1 MRKKILIAVDKSPN
15 TLRILDYAADISA
28 VVKDL
33 EYTLMHVQPPIND
46 FMSEEAKQDS
56 KVYTQLTALKRRN
69 QKEAESTLNSYKD
82 RLMRKGV
89 EEERIELF
97 SQPRK
102 LGVARDILEKAE
114 NGLYD
119 AILLARRGLTKTQQI
134 FMGSISAKVVN
145 NAAQTPVWIVDGEV
159 TSKKILVA
167 VDGSAASLRSVDHL
181 AFMVGGNPEVRVVLF
196 HVTPKLVDFCAI
208 NFDENPS
215 DELES
220 AFLQKDQQCIDNF
233 YAQAQ
238 NILLNAGL
246 SEKQVKI
253 KTKKTT
259 WSVAPAIK
267 DEARRGKYG
276 TVVIGRSGMD
286 KSFFMGNIST
296 KVIQAMTN
304 CALWVTV

>member
-1 MRKKILIAVDKSPN
+1 MRKKILIAVDKGPN
-15 TLRILDYAADISA
+15 TYRILDYTAEISS

-33 EYTLMHVQPPIND
+33 DYTLMYVQPPIND
-46 FMSEEAKQDS
+46 FMSEEAKQDP
-56 KVYTQLTALKRRN
+56 KVYAQLTSMKRRN
-69 QKEAESTLNSYKD
+69 QKESEETLNACKD

-97 SQPRK
+97 TRPRK

-114 NGLYD
+114 QGLYD
-119 AILLARRGLTKTQQI
+119 AILMARRGLTKTQQL
-134 FMGSISAKVVN
+134 FMGSISAKIVN
-145 NAAQTPVWIVDGEV
+145 NAAQIPVWIVDGEV

-181 AFMVGGNPEVRVVLF
+181 AFMVGGNPGVEVFLF
-196 HVTPKLVDFCAI
+196 HVTPKLVDFCTI
-208 NFDENPS
+208 NFDEDPAN
-215 DELES
+215 ELES
-220 AFLQKDQQCIDNF
+220 AFLEKDQQCIDNF

-246 SEKQVKI
+246 TDSQVRI

-259 WSVAPAIK
+259 WSVAPAIR

-276 TVVIGRSGMD
+276 TVVIGRSGMH
-286 KSFFMGNIST
+286 KSFFMGNTSA